1 MRIIEGLKKLD
12 LKIEKREY
20 IIVFFIILLSIIG
33 KSLNVNIE
41 VSDELWNFQ
50 NIYKLYNGFEIYKD
64 ANIICT
70 PLFFYIGN
78 LMFHIL
84 GANFFVFRIY
94 NIIIDTILF
103 FSVYILCKKM
113 NMSKTS
119 SLITVFVLLFLGN
132 YTIVRSMA
140 NYNILALAFFVIG
153 VILALKG
160 KLRRKDFLIQGIMTF
175 LIFLTKQNMGIYY
188 LLALTFIVIL
198 QHVKWKEK
206 IKDLSIIIA
215 TIGVLG
221 LITVLYLYINGHLEG
236 FVNYT
241 ILGLGEFASKNIS
254 INIILV
260 IIFFAI
266 VGFNIYMVIEFI
278 HKKWLSDEQNTKIKT
293 FVIFSSFLTI
303 SILPI
308 INKAHFCVG
317 MLLSFVFTIYVID
330 LILHN
335 IFGEGKYFIKIK
347 RILTIGFVF
356 VGIMISVL
364 NFINWYTCIKDMNI
378 SEDSPFYGGIIEKEK
393 YDKIV
398 RITNYIKENEH
409 KVIVLSEDAGLYMVP
424 LNKNNGNMDL
434 PFRGNLG
441 KNGEEGLIEELKALE
456 NTEILI
462 KKEKEELNW
471 QESEQAREYIIK
483 NFEYIGELED
493 YLIYYTK

>member
-175 LIFLTKQNMGIYY
+175 LIFLTKQNK
-188 LLALTFIVIL
+188 ASNF
-198 QHVKWKEK
+198 
-206 IKDLSIIIA
+206 
-215 TIGVLG
+215 
-221 LITVLYLYINGHLEG
+221 
-236 FVNYT
+236 
-241 ILGLGEFASKNIS
+241 SKN
-254 INIILV
+254 
-260 IIFFAI
+260 
-266 VGFNIYMVIEFI
+266 MV
-278 HKKWLSDEQNTKIKT
+278 
-293 FVIFSSFLTI
+293 
-303 SILPI
+303 
-308 INKAHFCVG
+308 
-317 MLLSFVFTIYVID
+317 
-330 LILHN
+330 
-335 IFGEGKYFIKIK
+335 KY
-347 RILTIGFVF
+347 
-356 VGIMISVL
+356 S
-364 NFINWYTCIKDMNI
+364 
-378 SEDSPFYGGIIEKEK
+378 
-393 YDKIV
+393 
-398 RITNYIKENEH
+398 
-409 KVIVLSEDAGLYMVP
+409 
-424 LNKNNGNMDL
+424 
-434 PFRGNLG
+434 
-441 KNGEEGLIEELKALE
+441 
-456 NTEILI
+456 
-462 KKEKEELNW
+462 
-471 QESEQAREYIIK
+471 
-483 NFEYIGELED
+483 
-493 YLIYYTK
+493 